1 MGDVDLKAAKAQFGR
16 DMCVKGN
23 LNSIGLMYQGTP
35 AMVREAT
42 RQKLE
47 LGMPGG
53 RYYCAVGDQIPYQ
66 TPPENVEALVESVM
80 QFGRY

>member
-1 MGDVDLKAAKAQFGR
+1 
-16 DMCVKGN
+16 
-23 LNSIGLMYQGTP
+23 
-35 AMVREAT
+35 MVREAT